1 VVQEPITNFIL
12 RTYLSFLNRMLLGT
26 HTLNLD
32 NKGRMA
38 IPAKYR
44 GALVPAEQQ
53 RVVLTINPR
62 DTCLWLYPEQT
73 WLPIAQKVAALP
85 PLKPENR
92 ALQRLLLGSA
102 CVLEPD
108 SQGRIPVASE
118 LRKQAG
124 LSKKI
129 ALIGL
134 VNKFEVWDADI
145 WSEIQAQ
152 NVAAAQQ
159 PDSEVS
165 AELSSLAL

>member
-1 VVQEPITNFIL
+1 
-12 RTYLSFLNRMLLGT
+12 MLLGT

-44 GALVPAEQQ
+44 DTLASSDQT

-73 WLPIAQKVAALP
+73 WLPIAQQVAALP

-92 ALQRLLLGSA
+92 TLQRLLLGSA

-108 SQGRIPVASE
+108 GQGRIAIASE
-118 LRKQAG
+118 LRAQAG

-129 ALIGL
+129 ALVGL
-134 VNKFEVWDADI
+134 VNKFEVWDADT
-145 WSEIQAQ
+145 WSALQAQ
-152 NVAAAQQ
+152 NIAAAQQ

-165 AELSSLAL
+165 TELSALAL

>member
-1 VVQEPITNFIL
+1 
-12 RTYLSFLNRMLLGT
+12 MLLGT
-26 HTLNLD
+26 HTLSLD

-44 GALVPAEQQ
+44 DTLVPAEQA

-73 WLPIAQKVAALP
+73 WLLIAQQVAALP

-92 ALQRLLLGSA
+92 TLQRLLLGSA
-102 CVLEPD
+102 CILEPD
-108 SQGRIPVASE
+108 GQGRIAITSD
-118 LRKQAG
+118 LRKQAN

-134 VNKFEVWDADI
+134 VNKFELWDADT
-145 WSEIQAQ
+145 WSEVQAQ
-152 NVAAAQQ
+152 NIAAAQQ
-159 PDSEVS
+159 PDSDIS
-165 AELSSLAL
+165 TELSTLAL

>member
-1 VVQEPITNFIL
+1 
-12 RTYLSFLNRMLLGT
+12 MLLGT

-32 NKGRMA
+32 TKGRMA
-38 IPAKYR
+38 IPAKHR
-44 GALVPAEQQ
+44 DALASADQT

-62 DTCLWLYPEQT
+62 DTCLWLYPEHT
-73 WLPIAQKVAALP
+73 WLPIAQQVAALP

-92 ALQRLLLGSA
+92 TLQRLLLGSA

-108 SQGRIPVASE
+108 GQGRIAITSE
-118 LRKQAG
+118 LRTRAG

-129 ALIGL
+129 ALVGL

-145 WSEIQAQ
+145 WSDLQAQ
-152 NVAAAQQ
+152 NIAAAQQ

-165 AELSSLAL
+165 TELSTLAL